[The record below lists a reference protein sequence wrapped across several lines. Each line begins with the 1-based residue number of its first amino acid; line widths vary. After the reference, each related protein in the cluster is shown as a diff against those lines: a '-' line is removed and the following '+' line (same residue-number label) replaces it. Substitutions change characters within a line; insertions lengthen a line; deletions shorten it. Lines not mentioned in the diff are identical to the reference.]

1 MITISTI
8 PMVTCRQPFLVYF
21 SKADVS
27 LLLSIKDYF
36 MSTNQGRPS
45 PKGIDALPP
54 PCFRFPSYFQKLS
67 KSVENFHE
75 FYPFSPKNLSF
86 YPPKF
91 LMTFLVIYS
100 KFVTSPVFPEHFS
113 HFGKKLISPY
123 FYNFS
128 SVSVRLMCFWPNF
141 AFGSPLF

>member
-91 LMTFLVIYS
+91 LTFLVIYS

-123 FYNFS
+123 FLQF
-128 SVSVRLMCFWPNF
+128 LLCFRSTYVF
-141 AFGSPLF
+141 LA